1 MRFSVN
7 NYYATLSSAITDLN
21 TNSFAGALLD
31 PVGAKVQ
38 VIRGCDGTYTVRL
51 LDSLSENATIEVNK
65 NIVLD
70 LNGKALAFTAAGAC
84 LTFGAGT
91 NCVINGK
98 DGSIIKDLEGETT
111 DASFLIRADGSSLK
125 VNGGTYFCHCDTSS
139 QTMVFRGGEGS
150 GNLTLESCA
159 ITAENN
165 VSQAKSIQSQA
176 AVTDVVNCTVT
187 ANGQGVAYGVF
198 AAGHTTVKGSTITA
212 TSVDQY
218 VTGIRSM
225 GGQMEII
232 NSNLSATCENG
243 YVNTVYSSE
252 GEISVEKSSVNA
264 ASASNYSYAVTLT
277 GGTARIADAVVYAIS
292 NTDYSRGISLNAGNA
307 TVIDSTLRAVTNS
320 DDDDFAV
327 GINISPEATLTA
339 NNTAVLAD
347 AKGDSALGGPLS
359 IAISNHGTAYLVD
372 VTVNATHSG
381 VENHGKLYVF
391 GGDYTSFCH
400 GGFYLGGDAEC
411 EAYINDAIIRGGH
424 YYEDGLLDATALA
437 GDKYGCL
444 YIGGGTT
451 ANNITAY
458 LDGCTFDASDC
469 HRSIIIRGSSGEQ
482 NNTINISN
490 STVMIGTLNEDA
502 IRIDN
507 ATHKLNVG
515 IGTNINTD
523 SLKNKYLYPDE
534 DGGFPQQPADY
545 EADGVVEYTNQL
557 YRRMPDS
564 HICNGKDYQAIY
576 QWMKMYNTAQ

>member
-1 MRFSVN
+1 MRLSVN
-7 NYYATLSSAITDLN
+7 NYYATLFSAITDLN

-38 VIRGCDGTYTVRL
+38 VILGCDGTYTVRL

-91 NCVINGK
+91 DCVINGK

-125 VNGGTYFCHCDTSS
+125 VNGGTYFCHCDISS

-150 GNLTLESCA
+150 GHLTLESCA

-176 AVTDVVNCTVT
+176 AVTDVVNCTIT

-198 AAGHTTVKGSTITA
+198 SAGQTMVKGSAIV
-212 TSVDQY
+212 SH
-218 VTGIRSM
+218 
-225 GGQMEII
+225 
-232 NSNLSATCENG
+232 
-243 YVNTVYSSE
+243 
-252 GEISVEKSSVNA
+252 SVNEH
-264 ASASNYSYAVTLT
+264 
-277 GGTARIADAVVYAIS
+277 AIS
-292 NTDYSRGISLNAGNA
+292 LRNLGGMMNVVQSQLLADSVAKNAYGIYIMNGTVTISYSDIKAITYSE
-307 TVIDSTLRAVTNS
+307 NS
-320 DDDDFAV
+320 YSAV
-327 GINISPEATLTA
+327 GVEVLAGTILTTK
-339 NNTAVLAD
+339 NTTVLAD

-359 IAISNHGTAYLVD
+359 IAISNSGTAYLEN

-381 VENHGKLYVF
+381 VENHGNLYVT

-400 GGFYLGGDAEC
+400 GGFYLCGDAEC

-444 YIGGGTT
+444 YIGGGPDS
-451 ANNITAY
+451 NNITAY

-469 HRSIIIRGSSGEQ
+469 HRSIIIRGSDGEQ

-490 STVMIGTLNEDA
+490 STVMDGTMNSGA

-534 DGGFPQQPADY
+534 NGGFPQQPADY
-545 EADGVVEYTNQL
+545 EADGVVEYTNHL
-557 YRRMPDS
+557 YRRVPDS

-576 QWMKMYNTAQ
+576 QWVKMYNTAQ